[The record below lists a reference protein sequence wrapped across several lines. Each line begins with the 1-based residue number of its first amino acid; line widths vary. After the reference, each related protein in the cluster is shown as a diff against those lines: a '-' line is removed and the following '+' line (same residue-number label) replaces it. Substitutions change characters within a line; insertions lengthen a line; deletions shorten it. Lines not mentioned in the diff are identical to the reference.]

1 MSKCQNTFQF
11 VIIKIGARLYCE
23 FQIKI
28 MNSLAQR
35 FVLNGQNVYIL
46 REFNKLQSCPK
57 CIRQMHLFKNQCK
70 SPTETHWSSLASS
83 QNVHRTLNAIVYT
96 PIRLKY
102 DRKNP
107 NSNEDS
113 DDENDDNDNLDEF
126 RDGKSDRV
134 SQIKVQ
140 TLRLDS
146 VIKAG
151 LGMSKK

>member
-1 MSKCQNTFQF
+1 MSKCQNTFQY

-23 FQIKI
+23 FQIEI

-35 FVLNGQNVYIL
+35 FVLNRQNVYIFK
-46 REFNKLQSCPK
+46 EFNILQSCSK
-57 CIRQMHLFKNQCK
+57 CVRQMHLFKNQCQ
-70 SPTETHWSSLASS
+70 SLTETHWSSLALT
-83 QNVHRTLNAIVYT
+83 QNVHRTLNSIVYT

-107 NSNEDS
+107 NSNQDS

-140 TLRLDS
+140 TLRLDA